1 MSLQCLRLHPMV
13 CQGEFEVEAL
23 GGNGMDEGDGLGL
36 EIQTCS
42 GISADDFMAIE
53 FVAQDGAA

>member
-1 MSLQCLRLHPMV
+1 MV
-13 CQGEFEVEAL
+13 CQGEFEVEAF

-42 GISADDFMAIE
+42 GISADDFVAIE